1 MSLTR
6 DFRETIKARAERDPA
21 FREELLREG
30 AECLLSDDLET
41 GEAVL
46 KAARIGIADI
56 KEERFRSFDAPEPLR
71 RHLSTLAEDAI
82 SDSGAAETQG

>member
-1 MSLTR
+1 M
-6 DFRETIKARAERDPA
+6 
-21 FREELLREG
+21 
-30 AECLLSDDLET
+30 
-41 GEAVL
+41 

-71 RHLSTLAEDAI
+71 RHLLTLAEDAI